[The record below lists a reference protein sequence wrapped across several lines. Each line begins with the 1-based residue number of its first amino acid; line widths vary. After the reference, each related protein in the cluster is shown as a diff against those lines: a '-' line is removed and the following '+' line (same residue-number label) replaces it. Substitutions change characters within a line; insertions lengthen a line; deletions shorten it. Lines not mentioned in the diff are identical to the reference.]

1 MHLTYT
7 LSPLTDDLI
16 LSRIDA
22 VILYPN
28 IPHKERLRA
37 IRKALDTRRDKTIST
52 DFLIELPECAL
63 KDNILENDNFVFKQL
78 R

>member
-28 IPHKERLRA
+28 IPHKERLTA
-37 IRKALDTRRDKTIST
+37 IRKALDTRRDKTILT

-63 KDNILENDNFVFKQL
+63 KDNILENNNFVFKQL